1 VVWPRGDD
9 DLGKWMQWLMTS
21 QVRRHHRR
29 HATSGHVWGGR
40 FKSFPIQRR
49 RPTASERAMG
59 VVETANPLWTVL
71 RYVERN
77 PLRAKLV
84 ARPEDWRW
92 SSLRWAA
99 GLEARP
105 AWVDQSW
112 LERPEGWL
120 EWVNAPEPKDE
131 LGTVRRSV
139 ARGAPFGTAT
149 WISRIAV
156 RLGLESS
163 LRPRGRPR
171 KETKSAGNDQKK

>member
-1 VVWPRGDD
+1 VLNRGNGRAAVFHDQDDYSAFVELLGRSLARVQMRILGFCLMPNHVHLVVWPRGDD

-92 SSLRWAA
+92 SSLR
-99 GLEARP
+99 
-105 AWVDQSW
+105 
-112 LERPEGWL
+112 
-120 EWVNAPEPKDE
+120 
-131 LGTVRRSV
+131 
-139 ARGAPFGTAT
+139 
-149 WISRIAV
+149 
-156 RLGLESS
+156 
-163 LRPRGRPR
+163 
-171 KETKSAGNDQKK
+171 